1 MFVRPGASRSSG
13 RMFVI
18 RSGRWERREVAIRRR
33 NWVAPS
39 VYFRVSD
46 LLFAMVGWFEEELM
60 VMGAVVMLFG
70 DTYIRSSKRCSS
82 Y

>member
-60 VMGAVVMLFG
+60 VMGAVAMMLG